1 MDTDRNGFIILM
13 ADDDDDD
20 YYLLKGALKNMGIAE
35 KLRRVSDGIELLD
48 YLLHRR
54 RFVRKMDAPRPSLI
68 LLDLNMPRMNGRQAL
83 VKIKSDPY
91 LREIPVA
98 IWSSSNNDEDK
109 IYCQNSGAEVF
120 MTKPSGYSELMGMIR
135 DLIMQH
141 F

>member
-98 IWSSSNNDEDK
+98 IWSSSNND
-109 IYCQNSGAEVF
+109 
-120 MTKPSGYSELMGMIR
+120 
-135 DLIMQH
+135 
-141 F
+141 